1 MEVNVLEFLTE
12 FDYSILDFI
21 YRNIRC
27 DFLDP
32 IMAVLS
38 YMAYNGIGLIVIAV
52 VLIIPRKTR
61 VWGCMAL
68 CAITLG
74 FICGDLI
81 IKNLVCRVRP
91 YDDYQNF
98 HNAVMPF
105 TLNAGKE
112 TSYSFPSGHSCCAFA
127 SAVVYFKANKKIG
140 TVALIIA
147 ALIAFSRMYN
157 YVHFLTDVIAGS
169 ALGAISAI
177 IVIWLFDKFN
187 VEQKILKPKT

>member
-1 MEVNVLEFLTE
+1 MEVNVLNFITQ

-21 YRNIRC
+21 YQNIRC

-32 IMAVLS
+32 IMAGLS

-68 CAITLG
+68 CAIILG

-91 YDDYQNF
+91 YDDYQSF
-98 HNAVMPF
+98 HDAVMPF

-112 TSYSFPSGHSCCAFA
+112 TSYSFPSGHSNCAFA
-127 SAVVYFKANKKIG
+127 SATVYFKANKKIG
-140 TVALIIA
+140 TVALVIA
-147 ALIAFSRMYN
+147 ALIAFSRLYN
-157 YVHFLTDVIAGS
+157 YVHFLTDVIVGS
-169 ALGAISAI
+169 ALGIISAI
-177 IVIWLFDKFN
+177 VVIGLFDKFN
-187 VEQKILKPKT
+187 VEQKILKPVQ